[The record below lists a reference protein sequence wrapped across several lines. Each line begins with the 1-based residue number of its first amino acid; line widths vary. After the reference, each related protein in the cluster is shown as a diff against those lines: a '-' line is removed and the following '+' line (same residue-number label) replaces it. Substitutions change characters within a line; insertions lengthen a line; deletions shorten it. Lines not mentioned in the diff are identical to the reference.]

1 MRSHWRD
8 GDRVRSVDL
17 VPQPGGRFRT
27 TVDGV
32 ELDLAIE
39 RLEDGRMRLSSSG
52 EEVLAEVTTAG
63 ARRFVRI
70 GHMDF
75 VLEREAGGRR
85 RAAATGGGALES
97 PMPGMVTKVWVAEG
111 DVVTRGQ
118 PLLAIEAMKMEH
130 VIRSPRDGR
139 VKRLAAAAG
148 EMVEGGVTLVELEEA
163 S

>member
-1 MRSHWRD
+1 M
-8 GDRVRSVDL
+8 DL